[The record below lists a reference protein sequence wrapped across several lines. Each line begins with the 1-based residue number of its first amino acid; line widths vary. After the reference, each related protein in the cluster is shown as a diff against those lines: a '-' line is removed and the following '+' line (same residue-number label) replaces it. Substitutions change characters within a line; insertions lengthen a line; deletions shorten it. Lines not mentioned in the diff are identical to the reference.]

1 MTTLLILAGLLVAL
15 YLGGYAALS
24 LIWIVVGKSKSST
37 SGKLHSYNPEILI
50 ILPAYRPGPIFR
62 EVLEAVAQAIG
73 KRNIQV
79 LVLLQHADEAF
90 AKLAHTNGFF
100 VEQQAFDHL
109 PGNSYQHA
117 LRYLCGRIS
126 ALQSEGEI
134 NPEFVMLLDK
144 DNLISPDFFDHIPS
158 HVYDRYDI
166 IQGQRLSIDTKNAIA
181 FFDHLTERLNDTMF
195 RQAKQNLGLM
205 VELSGSGALIE
216 TDLFLET
223 VGKLD
228 PNAPGFDKN
237 FMVQLLQS
245 ARTVRTIFW
254 PHSTLRE
261 EKTSSQAAHNPQRV
275 RWFGE
280 QYYNACYSAGIL
292 LKAAWQYKRIA
303 PIDYLITLCRP
314 PRSVQLVL
322 IAALTVAEWIV
333 FWWRGAWPLQYPLF
347 TAAALLQALA
357 ILIFLQRYRALG
369 RCLRY
374 AVYLPS
380 LALHNFNNAMK
391 SLRKENR
398 GTFIHTPHQL

>member
-1 MTTLLILAGLLVAL
+1 MMAALLVAL
-15 YLGGYAALS
+15 YLGGYAVLS
-24 LIWIVVGKSKSST
+24 LIWIVVGRISSPPA
-37 SGKLHSYNPEILI
+37 GKLHSYNPEMLI

-62 EVLEAVAQAIG
+62 QVLESVTKGIG
-73 KRNIQV
+73 KRNIHV

-90 AKLAHTNGFF
+90 ATLAHTNGFF

-126 ALQSEGEI
+126 ALQNKGEI

-144 DNLISPDFFDHIPS
+144 DNLISPDFFDRIPS

-166 IQGQRLSIDTKNAIA
+166 IQGQRLSIDTKTAIS

-223 VGKLD
+223 IGKLD

-280 QYYNACYSAGIL
+280 QYYNACYSAGLL
-292 LKAAWQYKRIA
+292 LKAAWRYKRVA

-322 IAALTVAEWIV
+322 IAVLAVAEWIT
-333 FWWRGAWPLQYPLF
+333 FWWRGEWPMQYPLF
-347 TAAALLQALA
+347 SAAAIVQALA
-357 ILIFLQRYRALG
+357 IVIFLHRHRALS
-369 RCLRY
+369 RSLRY
-374 AVYLPS
+374 AVYLPT
-380 LALHNFNNAMK
+380 LALHNVINAMK